1 MSERRM
7 HDMGGLPAGA
17 IDRHEHQPTMVERR
31 IDAMMMLLRDQ
42 PRSLWKTD
50 ENRRTIENLPPDL
63 YESGA
68 YYQRWVEAMRRL
80 LVEKGVLTDAE
91 IDARLDEVRARHR
104 AGKGEP

>member
-7 HDMGGLPAGA
+7 HDMGGSPAGA
-17 IDRHEHQPTMVERR
+17 IDRHEHEPTLVERR

-68 YYQRWVEAMRRL
+68 YYQPWVEAPPGREGGADRRRDRRPSRR
-80 LVEKGVLTDAE
+80 GP
-91 IDARLDEVRARHR
+91 RPPSRRQ
-104 AGKGEP
+104 G